1 MGQPLFI
8 LPEPG
13 YFDFRICFLRFCM
26 ITNDAVVLGI
36 LLVILAFVF
45 QTSDSPRPFWQRF
58 YAYVPATLLCYFLPS
73 LLNTTGLVDGTN
85 ANLYPVVSKF
95 LLPASL
101 VLFTLSVDFSAF
113 RRLGR
118 ASVQLFAASALSVML
133 GGPLT
138 VWVLAQLAPDLVGGT
153 GPEAVWRGMAT
164 MAGTWIGGGANQTAL
179 KEVFLPSDRLF
190 SAFVTVDIFV
200 ANIWL
205 ALLLYGAS
213 RSAVLDRWLRADASA
228 VEDVKQRVI
237 EQAEAGRRNPTVTD
251 LITIVAVGFGATAV
265 AHAVADWVAPYIDA
279 NYPALKQFSLNA
291 PFFWIVGVATAL
303 GIGLSFTR
311 ARSLEGAGASKVATV
326 FLYIMIATIGLKADV
341 LAITEQPGLILVGV
355 IWMLFHALIMV
366 LVCRLLRA
374 PYFFMAVGSMS
385 CIGGPATAPIVA
397 AAFHPA
403 LAPVGVLMAIMGY
416 AVGTYMGYI
425 CGVLMQLASP

>member
-1 MGQPLFI
+1 
-8 LPEPG
+8 
-13 YFDFRICFLRFCM
+13 M

-36 LLVILAFVF
+36 LLAILAFVF

-58 YAYVPATLLCYFLPS
+58 YHYVPATLLCYFLPS
-73 LLNTTGLVDGTN
+73 LLNTSGLVDG
-85 ANLYPVVSKF
+85 ANTGLYPIVSRY

-101 VLFTLSVDFSAF
+101 VLFTLSVDFGAF
-113 RRLGR
+113 RRLGK
-118 ASVQLFAASALSVML
+118 ASVLLFAASAVSIML
-133 GGPLT
+133 GGPLA
-138 VWVLAQLAPDLVGGT
+138 VWLLAHVAPDLVGGQ

-164 MAGTWIGGGANQTAL
+164 LAGTWIGGGANQTAL
-179 KEVFLPSDRLF
+179 KEVFQPSDRLF

-200 ANIWL
+200 ANLWL
-205 ALLLYGAS
+205 AVLIYGAG
-213 RSAVLDRWLRADASA
+213 RSQTIDRWLRADASA
-228 VEDVKQRVI
+228 VEAVKQHVI
-237 EQAEAGRRNPTVTD
+237 EQAEAIRRIPTVSD
-251 LITIVAVGFGATAV
+251 FITMLSLGFGATAI
-265 AHAVADWVAPYIDA
+265 AHALADWIAPFIDV

-311 ARSLEGAGASKVATV
+311 ARQLEGAGASKVATV

-341 LAITEQPGLILVGV
+341 MAIAEQPGLILVGL
-355 IWMLFHALIMV
+355 IWMAFHVLIMIG
-366 LVCRLLRA
+366 VCWLLRA
-374 PYFFMAVGSMS
+374 PYFFLAVGSQA

-416 AVGTYMGYI
+416 AVGTYMGYV
-425 CGVLMQLASP
+425 CGVLMQLVSP